1 MIYIT
6 NKNNKSKHC
15 FSENI
20 KADNNIE
27 ASNFG
32 IMENVNEKL
41 NSATNWVDQKAGV
54 NDLTKN
60 VAIGSVAGAGIG
72 GLGNLLIGS
81 KKKSKMRRF
90 LEGAGLGALAGG
102 VAGGGYSLYD
112 NLKDRESKLTDTL
125 SRVSSLEEG
134 LETEKQGRKSAED
147 SRNKAESSLKEA
159 ENRIQAQGKKLETER
174 DSRKKAEDLLKET
187 RARIQ
192 AQADKEKNHDAVIS
206 ERDKALGDL
215 ARLRAGFDNGSLKT
229 GDRFKVDRTFTP
241 AQEREIQEKQAEI
254 ARLDAETDKRNQSA
268 ENIRKLM
275 KEAGVTGKIDSA
287 ETDLPG
293 FDIAVR
299 RTNSKDLEALSQFN
313 ARVKD
318 LSEYLGISPEAAAN
332 ILIKNYG
339 GK

>member
-125 SRVSSLEEG
+125 SRVSSLQEG

-147 SRNKAESSLKEA
+147 SRKKTESSLKEA
-159 ENRIQAQGKKLETER
+159 K
-174 DSRKKAEDLLKET
+174 
-187 RARIQ
+187 ARIQ
-192 AQADKEKNHDAVIS
+192 AQEEKEKKHDAVIS
-206 ERDKALGDL
+206 ERDNALGALD
-215 ARLRAGFDNGSLKT
+215 RIRAGFDDGSFKT
-229 GDRFKVDRTFTP
+229 GDKFNVDRTFTP
-241 AQEREIQEKQAEI
+241 EEIAKIQKQQAEI
-254 ARLDAETDKRNQSA
+254 ANLDAETAKKNETA
-268 ENIRKLM
+268 EKVRKLM
-275 KEAGVTGKIDSA
+275 EKSGITGKVDTV

-293 FDIAVR
+293 IDAIVR
-299 RTNSKDLEALSQFN
+299 HKNSKDLAALSQFN

-318 LSEYLGISPEAAAN
+318 LSEHLGISPERAAK
-332 ILIKNYG
+332 ILIASYG
-339 GK
+339 VK